1 MTRQIQAII
10 ADDEPLLLA
19 HLRKQLNRFWPE
31 LEIAGEAEDGLQAEK
46 LLKKLKPHIAFLDI
60 RMPGQSG
67 LAVARNA
74 PNNCRIVFVTAYDE
88 YAIEAFEEAAVDY
101 LLKPVTGK
109 RLLKS
114 IKRLKHDLSCSDV
127 THLPVSIDQ
136 LQISCPP
143 EKKLQWIKTK
153 HGRSIKIIP
162 VESVYFFQAED
173 KYTKV
178 VTGEDEYLIR
188 TPIKKLCE
196 ELDSDRFW
204 CIHRSTIVNGS
215 EIDSV
220 SKSMS
225 GRFVVTLKNHP
236 RKLTA
241 SRRFGHLFKQ
251 M

>member
-1 MTRQIQAII
+1 MTKQVTAII
-10 ADDEPLLLA
+10 ADDEPLLLV
-19 HLRKQLNRFWPE
+19 HLRRQLNRFWPG
-31 LEIAGEAEDGLQAEK
+31 LKIAGEAEDGLQAEK
-46 LLKKLKPHIAFLDI
+46 LLMELKPDIAFLDI
-60 RMPGQSG
+60 RMPGLSG
-67 LAVARNA
+67 LAVAKKA
-74 PNNCRIVFVTAYDE
+74 PSNCRIVFITAYDE

-114 IKRLKHDLSCSDV
+114 IERLKDDLYRSHV
-127 THLPVSIDQ
+127 PHIPVSMDHLQIDQ
-136 LQISCPP
+136 SG
-143 EKKLQWIKTK
+143 KKNLQWIKTK

-178 VTGEDEYLIR
+178 VTDEDEYLIR
-188 TPIKKLCE
+188 TPIKDLRE

-204 CIHRSTIVNGS
+204 CIHRSTIVNCT
-215 EIDSV
+215 EIDTV

-225 GRFVVTLKNHP
+225 GRFVVSLKNHP
-236 RKLTA
+236 LKLTA